1 MHHENSQGLKSKLVC
16 PYSSQSATQYG
27 MGIGAVK
34 PQLLSLAVNGQHST
48 SANGAEPLLKF
59 ALLKKKKSKIH
70 TYMCTHT
77 HTCTEYYKIGMAL
90 VTQIMDL

>member
-59 ALLKKKKSKIH
+59 APLKKKKSKIH

-77 HTCTEYYKIGMAL
+77 HTCTEYYKSGMAL